1 MSKVLIMIY
10 KTKTASGTL
19 LRYQESCRVIPGR
32 EEEVFLV
39 VDKVKIDGRD
49 YLVVLSDGE
58 VRHFGYDSLFLYE
71 VFV

>member
-1 MSKVLIMIY
+1 MMSID
-10 KTKTASGTL
+10 KTKTAPGTL
-19 LRYQESCRVIPGR
+19 LRYQEPYCVIPGR

-39 VDKVKIDGRD
+39 VDKAKIDGRD

-58 VRHFGYDSLFLYE
+58 LRHFGYDSLFLYE